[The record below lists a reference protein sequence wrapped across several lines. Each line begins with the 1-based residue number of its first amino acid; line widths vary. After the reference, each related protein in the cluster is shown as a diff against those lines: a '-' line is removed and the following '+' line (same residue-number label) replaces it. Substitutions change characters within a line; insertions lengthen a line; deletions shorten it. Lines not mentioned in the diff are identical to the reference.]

1 MRTWVRGGDVID
13 PALALAPLFAAAVSL
28 ALALYVYQRRPAP
41 GSRMLALLAASAGI
55 WAFGYGL
62 ELASPDPESLRFWVR
77 VQYLGIATTPLVWF
91 LFVRSYLGDPL
102 SRGAAWSLAALPIL
116 TVLLVWTNDWHG
128 LVHADPRIVSEDGRF
143 RFVPEYG
150 PYFWLHTA
158 YAYALTLL
166 GAGQLLMALWRSPG
180 RYAGQLSALV
190 LAALLPLTANL
201 VYVLRLWPPSDLT
214 PIGFALSALLI
225 AWPRFRY
232 RLLDLVPIACSVVMD
247 SLEDAVLV
255 LDEEE
260 RIIDANPAAHR
271 LVGRQSGL
279 LGKRLDEVFT
289 GRSEVL
295 ERYRALAKP
304 HRETIVA
311 AGRFFELQFSPLSSR
326 GRQRGQVVVLRDI
339 SRQVQTEAELR
350 DAKEV
355 AEAANQ
361 AKSQFLANMS
371 HELRTPLTLI
381 IGFAE
386 LFGDDDLDAAKR
398 REYARNI
405 LASGQHLFGLI
416 DEVLTFAKLE
426 EGLLALEPSEFDL
439 AALCR
444 EVARAVKPR
453 LTQQGN
459 SLALEL
465 AGDLGRVHTDAEK
478 VRQILMQLLDNA
490 GKFTKGGK
498 VTLSAYRRDGDRG
511 EGEVVLQVT
520 DTGIGIA
527 PEHLPSI
534 FGAFV
539 QVDGSSTRRYGGSG
553 LGLALAE
560 RFCRLLKGRISVQ
573 SSLGVGSSFTVVLPA
588 ELPAI
593 TLNAAQGSMERAL
606 EAGY

>member
-1 MRTWVRGGDVID
+1 MGTWVRGGDVID

-28 ALALYVYQRRPAP
+28 ALALYVWQRHPAA
-41 GSRMLALLAASAGI
+41 GSRMLALLAASAGL

-62 ELASPDPESLRFWVR
+62 ELASLDPESLRFWVR
-77 VQYLGIATTPLVWF
+77 VQYLGIASTPLFWF

-116 TVLLVWTNDWHG
+116 TVLLVWSNDWHG
-128 LVHADPRIVSEDGRF
+128 LVHADPRIVSEGGRF
-143 RFVPEYG
+143 RFIPEYG
-150 PYFWLHTA
+150 PYFLLHTA

-166 GAGQLLMALWRSPG
+166 GAGQLFRALWRSPG
-180 RYAGQLSALV
+180 RYAGQLTALV
-190 LAALLPLTANL
+190 AAALLPLVANF
-201 VYVLRLWPPSDLT
+201 VYVLRLWPPIDLT

-225 AWPRFRY
+225 AWALYRY
-232 RLLDLVPIACSVVMD
+232 RLLDLLPIARSVVMD

-271 LVGRQSGL
+271 LVSRQGGL
-279 LGKRLDEVFT
+279 VGKRLDEVFVE
-289 GRSEVL
+289 RSEVL

-311 AGRFFELQFSPLSSR
+311 AGRFFELQFSPLASG
-326 GRQRGQVVVLRDI
+326 GRRRGQVVVLRDI
-339 SRQVQTEAELR
+339 SRQVQVEAELR
-350 DAKEV
+350 GAKEV

-371 HELRTPLTLI
+371 HELRTPLTSI

-386 LFGDDDLDAAKR
+386 LLGDDDLDAAKR
-398 REYARNI
+398 REYARNV
-405 LASGQHLFGLI
+405 LAAGQHLFRLI

-426 EGLLALEPSEFDL
+426 EGLVTLEPSEVDL

-444 EVARAVKPR
+444 QVVAWVTPR
-453 LTQQGN
+453 LAQQGN

-465 AGDLGRVHTDAEK
+465 AGDLGHIYTDAEK
-478 VRQILMQLLDNA
+478 LQQILLQLLDNA

-498 VTLSAYRRDGDRG
+498 VTLSAYRRDED
-511 EGEVVLQVT
+511 EVVLQVT

-527 PEHLPSI
+527 PEHLPII

-573 SSLGVGSSFTVVLPA
+573 SSLGVGSSFTVLLPA
-588 ELPAI
+588 ELPAA
-593 TLNAAQGSMERAL
+593 TLDPAQGSMEPAL
-606 EAGY
+606 KAGH